1 MSKNPNYKDTE
12 RELVKVIS
20 ETSKID
26 LTIAIYTK
34 KTFPN
39 SRKHSTQRLHKS
51 KASFRRHA
59 RAMILKTTTTL
70 CKDLMTLVQAM
81 VHKDK

>member
-1 MSKNPNYKDTE
+1 MSKNPNFKDTG
-12 RELVKVIS
+12 RVLLNPRS

-39 SRKHSTQRLHKS
+39 SRKHSTQQPHKS
-51 KASFRRHA
+51 KANCRRHG